1 MDWIR
6 SSFCKADDPMCVEV
20 LVSAEQVAVRD
31 SKHPHDAVLVFTTD
45 EWDAFKLGI
54 IAGDFD

>member
-20 LVSAEQVAVRD
+20 LRLTDQVAVRD
-31 SKHPHDAVLVFTTD
+31 SKHPHDAVLVFTND
-45 EWDAFKLGI
+45 EWDAFCAGV